1 MPLFVFTYIAVVI
14 RLLLTAAMLSIAA
27 LLKANNSAA
36 IVAAGDSLHYLV
48 GEDLG
53 EIKGYALIKFANE
66 KKGDVIIRVV
76 NANNEVEKEYVDAS
90 VEPGFHQAFIDIKGL
105 DPGSYSIVLI
115 HLNHRRITRFI
126 KVV

>member
-1 MPLFVFTYIAVVI
+1 MI
-14 RLLLTAAMLSIAA
+14 RLLLTAAILSIAA
-27 LLKANNSAA
+27 ITKANHPSAA
-36 IVAAGDSLHYLV
+36 AAKDSLHYLV
-48 GEDLG
+48 GDDLG

-66 KKGDVIIRVV
+66 AKGDVIIRVL

-90 VEPGFHQAFIDIKGL
+90 VEPGFHQAFIDVKEL

-115 HLNHRRITRFI
+115 HFHHRRTTRFI